1 MRRRDGISLG
11 LLFVGACF
19 DPSDVEQE
27 TEATGGT
34 AAVTSTT
41 GGPGGESSGMDDDGG
56 PTGGSPS
63 STGPGDDAPDGSD
76 TAGPADTTSAV
87 DGSTTMAEPE
97 CDDGDATCL
106 DGEYCVR
113 GTCMAPP
120 EDMVAVP
127 GGTFSMGCNEALD
140 PDCAP
145 DEYPYHEVNLG
156 PFAIDRTEVTL
167 AAYQTCIDA
176 GECPPLPATDAAGNT
191 CDNTPGELP
200 VSCVSWFHAR
210 DYCESVG
217 KRLPTEA
224 EWEKAARSDDGRIY
238 PWGAQA
244 PSCTLAVMN
253 DCPSSGKQPV
263 ASKPA
268 GASPYGALDMSG
280 NVFEWVNDWYGT
292 AYYVESP
299 LDDPPGPDK
308 GARRTIRSGGS
319 NYGAAAMRNSFRGVS
334 FEVPTPDSTHT
345 NVGFRCAL
353 TP

>member
-1 MRRRDGISLG
+1 MRRHCGISLG
-11 LLFVGACF
+11 LFFLGACF
-19 DPSDVEQE
+19 DPSDVDED
-27 TEATGGT
+27 TEATAGT
-34 AAVTSTT
+34 MADPSTT
-41 GGPGGESSGMDDDGG
+41 GGPGATSSAMDDDGE
-56 PTGGSPS
+56 PTGGAVTS
-63 STGPGDDAPDGSD
+63 SGSGDDVSD
-76 TAGPADTTSAV
+76 ASETAEPLDTTAAV
-87 DGSTTMAEPE
+87 DGSTTMGEPA
-97 CDDGDATCL
+97 CDDRDNACPA
-106 DGEYCVR
+106 DEYCVS
-113 GTCMAPP
+113 GTCMTPP

-127 GGTFSMGCNEALD
+127 GGAFSMGCNEALD
-140 PDCAP
+140 ADCAP

-167 AAYQTCIDA
+167 TAYQSCIDA
-176 GECPPLPATDAAGNT
+176 GECPPLPAMDASGNP
-191 CDNTPGELP
+191 CANAPGDLP

-238 PWGAQA
+238 PWGAEA
-244 PSCTLAVMN
+244 PSCTLAVMS
-253 DCPSSGKQPV
+253 DCPTNGKQPV
-263 ASKPA
+263 ATKPA

-280 NVFEWVNDWYGT
+280 NVFEWVADWYGA

-299 LDDPPGPDK
+299 PDDPQGPDN
-308 GARRTIRSGGS
+308 GARRIIRSGGS